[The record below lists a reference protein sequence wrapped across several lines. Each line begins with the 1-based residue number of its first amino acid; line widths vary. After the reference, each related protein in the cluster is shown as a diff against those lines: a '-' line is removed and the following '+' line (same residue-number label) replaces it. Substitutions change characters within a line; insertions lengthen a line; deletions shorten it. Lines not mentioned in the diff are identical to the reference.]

1 MNNENDFELNI
12 KLPLK
17 KWRDPLF
24 AAGLLFF
31 MLVVIYGNS
40 FDCSWHYDDFVNIVQ
55 NGSVHINTLSWQSME
70 KSLYGIMGSAR
81 WQRPLSYFSFALN
94 YYFDGLNVF
103 WYHVVNFFI
112 HYVTSVFL
120 FLFIYNTLKLP
131 ILEGRYERNAYS
143 IALLSTLFWAINPV
157 QVMAVTYIV
166 QRMASMTAM
175 FYIMAMYFYLKG
187 RTGDTIWK
195 SVTFFALAA
204 FCGLIVCRFQGECG
218 HAARE
223 HFPF

>member
-1 MNNENDFELNI
+1 MVMLLAPGGRGLFHILL
-12 KLPLK
+12 LP
-17 KWRDPLF
+17 
-24 AAGLLFF
+24 
-31 MLVVIYGNS
+31 
-40 FDCSWHYDDFVNIVQ
+40 
-55 NGSVHINTLSWQSME
+55 
-70 KSLYGIMGSAR
+70 
-81 WQRPLSYFSFALN
+81 LN

-157 QVMAVTYIV
+157 EVMAVTYIV

-187 RTGDTIWK
+187 RTGDTIMEERHFLCL
-195 SVTFFALAA
+195 SRFF
-204 FCGLIVCRFQGECG
+204 GLIVCRFQGECG

-223 HFPF
+223 PFPF